1 MAVRREG
8 APREPAMTHAPLT
21 FRLLLTSILSLA
33 AAQANAACYTVYHA
47 AGSVVHQANAPP
59 ASAAEAGTVPRVAV
73 SC

>member
-8 APREPAMTHAPLT
+8 APREPTMTHAPLT

-33 AAQANAACYTVYHA
+33 AAQANAACYTVYDA
-47 AGSVVHQANAPP
+47 AGSLVHQADAPP

>member
-1 MAVRREG
+1 
-8 APREPAMTHAPLT
+8 MTHAPLT

-33 AAQANAACYTVYHA
+33 AAQASAACYTVYDA
-47 AGSVVHQANAPP
+47 AGRVVHQAYAPP